1 MRQAEADL
9 TRIRE
14 YIGQQ
19 QFAEQERLPPERELA
34 VILGLTRNR
43 LRSGLKK
50 LAAEGLVWR
59 HVGKGTFYGRR
70 LFPAAT
76 HLQIS
81 PLADLTNPRE
91 VMEARLSIEPE
102 LAKLAAYRA
111 KGSDFTEI
119 DNCMQKMDAID
130 NWDAFEVWDCRLH
143 RAIAHA
149 AGNAL
154 MLVIFDVMQA
164 NRNRDLFGR
173 LRQPIE
179 PTRTI
184 KRVIQEHTEVFDALR
199 HRDPE
204 RAAESMRQHLR
215 AVRRS
220 LFGEN

>member
-9 TRIRE
+9 ARIRE
-14 YIGQQ
+14 YISQQ
-19 QFAEQERLPPERELA
+19 QYTEQERLPPERELA

-59 HVGKGTFYGRR
+59 HVGKGTFYGQR

-76 HLQIS
+76 PLQIS

-102 LAKLAAYRA
+102 LVKLAAYRA
-111 KGSDFTEI
+111 KGSDFSEFDT
-119 DNCMQKMDAID
+119 CMQKMDAVD
-130 NWDAFEVWDCRLH
+130 NWDAFAVWDCRLH

-154 MLVIFDVMQA
+154 MLVIFDVVQA
-164 NRNRDLFGR
+164 NRNRELWGR
-173 LRQPIE
+173 LRRPIE
-179 PTRTI
+179 PSRTI
-184 KRVIQEHTEVFDALR
+184 KRANQEHAEIFDALR
-199 HRDPE
+199 HRDPD
-204 RAAESMRQHLR
+204 RAAESMRRHLR
-215 AVRRS
+215 AVRQS